1 MLDCPAVALSSKPAA
16 GTWTRVPHAACLWI
30 LAAVFVMSGVSKLVD
45 PGAFRDQLIL
55 HAALSPNVALLVAA
69 FLPWLE
75 LVCGLSLAVGWSERE
90 AASILTGVLVVLLGY
105 TLTHGGDTDC
115 GCFFFP
121 RVVRAPSWWPATRN
135 ILLLACSVAVARKR
149 GSKCISCG
157 SRQCGF
163 NFFGAET
170 GEKAL
175 TGEA

>member
-1 MLDCPAVALSSKPAA
+1 GRGNEGGSKRAA
-16 GTWTRVPHAACLWI
+16 GTWTRVAGAPTLWI

-45 PGAFRDQLIL
+45 PGAFRDQLVL
-55 HAALSPNVALLVAA
+55 HAALAPRVALLVAA

-121 RVVRAPSWWPATRN
+121 REDRTHSWWPPTPN
-135 ILLLACSVAVARKR
+135 IHLLS
-149 GSKCISCG
+149 S
-157 SRQCGF
+157 
-163 NFFGAET
+163 T
-170 GEKAL
+170 
-175 TGEA
+175 